1 LRYLNC
7 LLIGNPIL
15 ANVLESNLL
24 AERSAIDVVRPNLS
38 HLDAAA
44 RGIAGRQESY
54 LNTKPDDGDL
64 LHPF

>member
-1 LRYLNC
+1 MRYLNC

-24 AERSAIDVVRPNLS
+24 PERSAIDVVRSDLG
-38 HLDAAA
+38 HLDAAP

-54 LNTKPDDGDL
+54 LNNRLDDGNL
-64 LHPF
+64 LRPF